1 MHTFLF
7 VLPALHALVLFVVAV
22 LLIKTIVAL
31 KSKPVFLSQTQ
42 LYASELKMPAPDSNL
57 IKKKRAKAGKSKL
70 TSTHQSRQIR
80 ETGLS
85 PISNIEIEGN
95 EKTVKTLLQ
104 EDDTIHVSESQETK
118 NDLTLQ
124 QSKQSASHKDAGSS
138 VAAGIDNG
146 IQYGLIIGI
155 PIILII
161 LTLIIHARFKQKDPS
176 K

>member
-42 LYASELKMPAPDSNL
+42 LYASELKIPAPDSTL

-80 ETGLS
+80 R
-85 PISNIEIEGN
+85 PAYPRSNIEIEGN

-146 IQYGLIIGI
+146 IKYGLIIGI

-161 LTLIIHARFKQKDPS
+161 LTLIIHARFKQKDSS